1 MELIHLLLM
10 GDEFDAFSRPG
21 LDDHFRH
28 NALFVG
34 PGDRQAVNAGTAD
47 YTPIFLS
54 EIPTLF
60 ASGTL
65 PLDVALLQVAPPDE
79 HGFMSLGVEVLASKA
94 AAESARTVIVQVNP
108 HMPRILGDAFL
119 HISRV
124 HAVVESDEPLPELQG
139 KPFGQT
145 GKQIGEYL
153 ADLIPDGATL
163 QLGIGT
169 IPDAVLASLDE
180 KRDLCSGLWRSCA
193 ATVWPV
199 LQRWHTRRLCGKCSC
214 SQRLCQID
222 DGQYQA

>member
-1 MELIHLLLM
+1 M

-34 PGDRQAVNAGTAD
+34 PGDRQAVNAGTTD

-60 ASGTL
+60 SSGTL
-65 PLDVALLQVAPPDE
+65 PLDVALLQVCPPDE

-94 AAESARTVIVQVNP
+94 AAESARTVIVQVNT

-139 KPFGQT
+139 KRFGQT
-145 GKQIGEYL
+145 EKQIGEYL

-199 LQRWHTRRLCGKCSC
+199 LQRWHTRRLCGKRSC